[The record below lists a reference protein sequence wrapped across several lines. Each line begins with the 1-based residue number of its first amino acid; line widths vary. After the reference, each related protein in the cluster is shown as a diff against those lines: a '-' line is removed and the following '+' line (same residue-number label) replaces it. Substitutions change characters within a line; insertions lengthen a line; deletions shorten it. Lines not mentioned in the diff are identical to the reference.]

1 MCCVELN
8 RAFLGLSLPLRIE
21 IRIQHLARSINSLIL
36 NDWLAA
42 SCWLLA
48 AGSLAAGFGRPEWLT
63 DRLSACLLAEC
74 RCVCVR
80 VGVAARSCLAPARR
94 PFLTVLCS
102 YLFSPFLGRS

>member
-74 RCVCVR
+74 RCVCVCACR
-80 VGVAARSCLAPARR
+80 CSRAIVFGARSPPLSDSA
-94 PFLTVLCS
+94 L
-102 YLFSPFLGRS
+102 